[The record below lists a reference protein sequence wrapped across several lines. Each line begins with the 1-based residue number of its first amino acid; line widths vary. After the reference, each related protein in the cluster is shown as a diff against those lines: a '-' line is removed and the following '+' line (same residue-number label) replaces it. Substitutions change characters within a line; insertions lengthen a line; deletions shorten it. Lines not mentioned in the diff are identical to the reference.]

1 MHMRTLFWKI
11 FLSFWLVQAA
21 FFAVTALMFRRALPE
36 THPPGSS
43 TTRSLLVS
51 CEREAVNIYEKSGRD
66 ALEQYL
72 KELQQTSGVHLSIVN
87 DRCEPISKTPLS
99 REEQLL
105 AERVVQSKRAEQSS
119 GAEKTLLADPVVWD
133 GGDLLVAIAQLPPPP
148 VPPPHPPGAQ
158 PLRDLGVGVLITG
171 IVCFGLARY
180 LTAPIGRLRI
190 AAQQLSKGDLSVRA
204 GMANERRRDEI
215 AELVGDFDKMAVQI
229 QSLVNAQKR
238 LIGDV
243 SHELRSPLTRINLA
257 LEPIRKVENLSVV
270 TAIERIELETGRLD
284 EMVRKLL
291 TLSRLEAEGQLIQ
304 KSELQL
310 GEILSEVVADADFEA
325 QAEQRRVVLCR
336 LELCHVLGN
345 KDLLRSALENVITN
359 AIRYTRAGTE
369 VEVSLHSVGTTEM
382 RTATVKVRDHGP
394 GVPEV
399 SLEALFRPFYRLD
412 DSRERKTGGVG
423 LGLAITK
430 QAVTLHG
437 GSVEAANARDGGLEI
452 TICLPMLRVGAVVE
466 SLIGEPVH
474 S

>member
-1 MHMRTLFWKI
+1 MDYRG
-11 FLSFWLVQAA
+11 Q
-21 FFAVTALMFRRALPE
+21 
-36 THPPGSS
+36 
-43 TTRSLLVS
+43 
-51 CEREAVNIYEKSGRD
+51 
-66 ALEQYL
+66 
-72 KELQQTSGVHLSIVN
+72 
-87 DRCEPISKTPLS
+87 PISKTPLS

-105 AERVVQSKRAEQSS
+105 AERVVQSGRSEESS
-119 GAEKTLLADPVVWD
+119 AAEKPLLADPVVWD
-133 GGDLLVAIAQLPPPP
+133 GGYLLVAVAQLPPPA
-148 VPPPHPPGAQ
+148 PPPHPPGAQ
-158 PLRDLGVGVLITG
+158 PLRDLGVGVVISG

-190 AAQQLSKGDLSVRA
+190 AAQQLSKGELSVRA
-204 GMANERRRDEI
+204 GKENERRRDEI
-215 AELVGDFDKMAVQI
+215 AELVGDFDKMAAQI

-257 LEPIRKVENLSVV
+257 LEPIRKIENPSVA

-310 GEILSEVVADADFEA
+310 GEILNEVVADTDFEA
-325 QAEQRRVVLCR
+325 QAEQRRVVLCIIDH
-336 LELCHVLGN
+336 CFVLGN

-369 VEVSLHSVGTTEM
+369 VEVSLHSAGTTEV
-382 RTATVKVRDHGP
+382 RTAAVKVRDHGP
-394 GVPEV
+394 GVPEA

-437 GSVEAANARDGGLEI
+437 GSVEAVNAPDGGLEI
-452 TICLPMLRVGAVVE
+452 TITLPLLCVGAVVE
-466 SLIGEPVH
+466 PLIKEPVKA
-474 S
+474 

>member
-1 MHMRTLFWKI
+1 MHIRTLFWKI

-36 THPPGSS
+36 THPPGLS

-51 CEREAVNIYEKSGRD
+51 CEREAVIIYEKSGSD
-66 ALEQYL
+66 GLEQYL
-72 KELQQTSGVHLSIVN
+72 KDLQQSSGVHLSFVN
-87 DRCEPISKTPLS
+87 NRGESISKTPVT

-105 AERVVQSKRAEQSS
+105 AERVVQSQRAEQSS
-119 GAEKTLLADPVVWD
+119 GAEKTLLADPVVGD
-133 GGDLLVAIAQLPPPP
+133 GGYLLVAIAQLPPP

-158 PLRDLGVGVLITG
+158 PLRDLGVGVLISG

-180 LTAPIGRLRI
+180 LTAPIGRLRV

-204 GMANERRRDEI
+204 GMQNERRRDEI
-215 AELVGDFDKMAVQI
+215 AGLVGDFDKMAAQI

-257 LEPIRKVENLSVV
+257 LEPIRKVENPSVV
-270 TAIERIELETGRLD
+270 RAVERVELETGRLN

-310 GEILSEVVADADFEA
+310 GEILSEVVADTDFEA

-336 LELCHVLGN
+336 FELCRVLGN

-359 AIRYTRAGTE
+359 AIRYTRLGTE
-369 VEVSLHSVGTTEM
+369 VEVSLHSVGTAEM
-382 RTATVKVRDHGP
+382 RTATVRVRDHGP
-394 GVPEV
+394 GVPEA

-430 QAVTLHG
+430 QAVSLHG
-437 GSVEAANARDGGLEI
+437 GRVEAANAPDGGLEI
-452 TICLPMLRVGAVVE
+452 TITLPALSVGAMVE
-466 SLIGEPVH
+466 PLIKEPAN

>member
-21 FFAVTALMFRRALPE
+21 FFAVTALLFRRALPE
-36 THPPGSS
+36 THAPGLS
-43 TTRSLLVS
+43 TTRSLLVFS
-51 CEREAVNIYEKSGRD
+51 EYEAVNIYEKSGSD
-66 ALEQYL
+66 ALEPYL
-72 KELQQTSGVHLSIVN
+72 KDLQQTSGVRLSIV
-87 DRCEPISKTPLS
+87 DYRGQPISKTPLS

-105 AERVVQSKRAEQSS
+105 AERVVQSGRSEESS
-119 GAEKTLLADPVVWD
+119 AAEKPLLADPVVWD
-133 GGDLLVAIAQLPPPP
+133 GGYLLVAVAQLPPPA
-148 VPPPHPPGAQ
+148 PPPHPPGAQ
-158 PLRDLGVGVLITG
+158 PLRDLGVGVVISG

-190 AAQQLSKGDLSVRA
+190 AAQQLSKGELSVRA
-204 GMANERRRDEI
+204 GKENERRRDEI
-215 AELVGDFDKMAVQI
+215 AELVGDFDKMAAQI

-257 LEPIRKVENLSVV
+257 LEPIRKIENPSVA

-310 GEILSEVVADADFEA
+310 GEILNEVVADTDFEA
-325 QAEQRRVVLCR
+325 QAEQRRVVLCIIDH
-336 LELCHVLGN
+336 CFVLGN
-345 KDLLRSALENVITN
+345 KDLLRSALENAITN

-369 VEVSLHSVGTTEM
+369 VEFSLHSAGTPEV
-382 RTATVKVRDHGP
+382 RTAAVKVRDHGP
-394 GVPEV
+394 GVPEA

-437 GSVEAANARDGGLEI
+437 GSVEAVNAPDGGLEI
-452 TICLPMLRVGAVVE
+452 TITLPLLCVGAVVE
-466 SLIGEPVH
+466 PLIKEPVKA
-474 S
+474 

>member
-1 MHMRTLFWKI
+1 M
-11 FLSFWLVQAA
+11 V
-21 FFAVTALMFRRALPE
+21 
-36 THPPGSS
+36 
-43 TTRSLLVS
+43 
-51 CEREAVNIYEKSGRD
+51 
-66 ALEQYL
+66 
-72 KELQQTSGVHLSIVN
+72 
-87 DRCEPISKTPLS
+87 IS
-99 REEQLL
+99 
-105 AERVVQSKRAEQSS
+105 
-119 GAEKTLLADPVVWD
+119 
-133 GGDLLVAIAQLPPPP
+133 
-148 VPPPHPPGAQ
+148 
-158 PLRDLGVGVLITG
+158 G

-190 AAQQLSKGDLSVRA
+190 AAQQLSKGELSVRA
-204 GMANERRRDEI
+204 GKENERRRDEI
-215 AELVGDFDKMAVQI
+215 AELVGDFDKMAAQI

-257 LEPIRKVENLSVV
+257 LEPIRKIENPSVA

-310 GEILSEVVADADFEA
+310 GEILNEVVADTDFEA
-325 QAEQRRVVLCR
+325 QAEQRRVVLCIIDH
-336 LELCHVLGN
+336 CFVLGN

-369 VEVSLHSVGTTEM
+369 VEVSLHSAGTTEV
-382 RTATVKVRDHGP
+382 RTAAVKVRDHGP
-394 GVPEV
+394 GVPEA

-437 GSVEAANARDGGLEI
+437 GSVEAVNAPDGGLEI
-452 TICLPMLRVGAVVE
+452 TITLPLLCVGAVVE
-466 SLIGEPVH
+466 PLI
-474 S
+474 

>member
-1 MHMRTLFWKI
+1 MRTLFWKI

-21 FFAVTALMFRRALPE
+21 FFGVAALLFRRPQAE
-36 THPPGSS
+36 TNPPGLSITS
-43 TTRSLLVS
+43 YLVLFS
-51 CEREAVNIYEKSGRD
+51 ERQAVNIYERSGSD

-72 KELQQTSGVHLSIVN
+72 RDLQQTSGVHLSIV
-87 DRCEPISKTPLS
+87 DYRAEAISKTPLS
-99 REEQLL
+99 REEHRL
-105 AERVVQSKRAEQSS
+105 AERAIQSKRSERSS
-119 GAEKTLLADPVVWD
+119 EAHMLLLADPVALN
-133 GGDLLVAIAQLPPPP
+133 GGSPLIAIAQLPALDPPRL
-148 VPPPHPPGAQ
+148 PPDAQ
-158 PLRDLGVGVLITG
+158 PLRDLALGVVISG

-180 LTAPIGRLRI
+180 LTAPIGRLRV
-190 AAQQLSKGDLSVRA
+190 AAQRLSKGDLSARA
-204 GMANERRRDEI
+204 GKENERRGDEI

-229 QSLVNAQKR
+229 QTLVNAQKR

-257 LEPIRKVENLSVV
+257 LEPIRKIENPSVAI
-270 TAIERIELETGRLD
+270 AIERLERETSRLN

-310 GEILSEVVADADFEA
+310 GAILNEVVADTDFEA

-336 LELCHVLGN
+336 LELCYVLGN

-369 VEVSLHSVGTTEM
+369 VEVALYSVGTTEL

-394 GVPEV
+394 GVPEE

-437 GSVEAANARDGGLEI
+437 GSVEAANAPDGGLEI
-452 TICLPMLRVGAVVE
+452 TITLPTLRAGAVDE
-466 SLIGEPVH
+466 PLIKEPVN

>member
-1 MHMRTLFWKI
+1 MHMRTLFSKI

-51 CEREAVNIYEKSGRD
+51 CEHEAVNVYEKSGSD

-72 KELQQTSGVHLSIVN
+72 KDLQQTSGVHLSIVN
-87 DRCEPISKTPLS
+87 DRGDPISKTPVS

-105 AERVVQSKRAEQSS
+105 AERVVQSQRAEQSS

-133 GGDLLVAIAQLPPPP
+133 GGYLLVAIAQLPTPA
-148 VPPPHPPGAQ
+148 PPPHPPGAQ
-158 PLRDLGVGVLITG
+158 PLRDLGVGVVISG

-190 AAQQLSKGDLSVRA
+190 AAQQLSTGDLSVRA
-204 GMANERRRDEI
+204 GMVNERRRDEI
-215 AELVGDFDKMAVQI
+215 ADLVGDFDKMAVQI

-243 SHELRSPLTRINLA
+243 SHELRSPLTRIILA
-257 LEPIRKVENLSVV
+257 LEPIRKIENLSVV

-304 KSELQL
+304 KSDLQL
-310 GEILSEVVADADFEA
+310 GEILNEVVADTDFEA

-345 KDLLRSALENVITN
+345 KDMLRSALENVITN

-369 VEVSLHSVGTTEM
+369 VEVSLHSVGTTEV

-394 GVPEV
+394 GVPEA

-437 GSVEAANARDGGLEI
+437 GSVEAANAPDGGLEI
-452 TICLPMLRVGAVVE
+452 TITLPMLRVGAVVE
-466 SLIGEPVH
+466 SLIKEPVH

>member
-21 FFAVTALMFRRALPE
+21 FFAVTALLFRRALPE

-51 CEREAVNIYEKSGRD
+51 CEHEAVNIYQKSGSD
-66 ALEQYL
+66 ALEPYL
-72 KELQQTSGVHLSIVN
+72 KDLQQTSGIHLSIVN
-87 DRCEPISKTPLS
+87 YRGEPISKAPLS

-105 AERVVQSKRAEQSS
+105 AERVVQSGRSEQSG
-119 GAEKTLLADPVVWD
+119 GAETPLLADPVVWE
-133 GGDLLVAIAQLPPPP
+133 GGYLLIAVAQLPPAA
-148 VPPPHPPGAQ
+148 PPPHPPGAQ
-158 PLRDLGVGVLITG
+158 PLRDLAVGVVICG

-180 LTAPIGRLRI
+180 LTAPIARLRV
-190 AAQQLSKGDLSVRA
+190 AVQQLSKGDLSVRA
-204 GMANERRRDEI
+204 GMQNERRRDEI
-215 AELVGDFDKMAVQI
+215 AELVGDFDKMAAQI

-257 LEPIRKVENLSVV
+257 LEPIRRIEHPSVT
-270 TAIERIELETGRLD
+270 TAIERVELETSRLN

-310 GEILSEVVADADFEA
+310 GEILNEVVADTDFEA

-369 VEVSLHSVGTTEM
+369 VEVSLHSVGTTEV

-394 GVPEV
+394 GVPEP

-412 DSRERKTGGVG
+412 ASRERKTGGVG

-437 GSVEAANARDGGLEI
+437 GTVEAVNAPDGGLEI
-452 TICLPMLRVGAVVE
+452 TITLPMLRVRDGVE
-466 SLIGEPVH
+466 PLIIDPVNA
-474 S
+474 

>member
-1 MHMRTLFWKI
+1 MRTLFWKI

-21 FFAVTALMFRRALPE
+21 FFAVTALLFRRALPE
-36 THPPGSS
+36 THAPGLS
-43 TTRSLLVS
+43 TTRSLLVFS
-51 CEREAVNIYEKSGRD
+51 EHEAVNIYEKSGSD
-66 ALEQYL
+66 ALEPYL
-72 KELQQTSGVHLSIVN
+72 KDFQQASGVRLSIV
-87 DRCEPISKTPLS
+87 DYRGQPISKTRLS
-99 REEQLL
+99 REEQRL
-105 AERVVQSKRAEQSS
+105 AERVVQSGRSEESS
-119 GAEKTLLADPVVWD
+119 GAEKPLLADPVVWE
-133 GGDLLVAIAQLPPPP
+133 GHFLVAVAQLPPPA
-148 VPPPHPPGAQ
+148 PPPRPLGAQ
-158 PLRDLGVGVLITG
+158 PLRDLGVGVVISG

-180 LTAPIGRLRI
+180 LTAPIGRLRV

-204 GMANERRRDEI
+204 GKENERRRDEI
-215 AELVGDFDKMAVQI
+215 AELVGDFDKMAAQI

-257 LEPIRKVENLSVV
+257 LEPIRKIENPSVAR
-270 TAIERIELETGRLD
+270 AIERIELETVRLD

-310 GEILSEVVADADFEA
+310 GEILNEVVADTDFEA

-336 LELCHVLGN
+336 LELCYVLGN

-359 AIRYTRAGTE
+359 AIRYTRAGTD
-369 VEVSLHSVGTTEM
+369 VEVALYSVGTTEV

-394 GVPEV
+394 GVPEE

-423 LGLAITK
+423 LGLAITR

-437 GSVEAANARDGGLEI
+437 GNVEAANAPDGGLEI
-452 TICLPMLRVGAVVE
+452 TITLPLLCVGAVVE
-466 SLIGEPVH
+466 PLVKEPVKA
-474 S
+474 